1 MRCGV
6 DIGGT
11 NTVVG
16 LVNDEGKVIDHDN
29 IKTAY
34 FEDAADL
41 VLTISYTILRMAKVN
56 HIDRKQIESIGV
68 GCPNINPFDGTV
80 ENATN
85 MKFKKKVSLLNL
97 FRQYFPETPLF
108 FDNDA
113 NAATKGEMIY
123 GSAKGLKDF
132 IYITLGT
139 GLGSGIV
146 SNGKLV
152 YGCNGKAGE
161 IGHMIVNHTGRKCG
175 CGRKGCLEQYISAQG
190 LYRSYLEL
198 CEEKGLKPQA
208 SDYKEMTALAKQNDP
223 IALQVYETGGE
234 ILGRALAN
242 VACVTAPSHIFIF
255 GGVAQVGEIFIRAIE
270 KYFRTNLLF
279 CYDNQIRIELSG
291 LMKSDRYA
299 SILGAAALA
308 F

>member
-16 LVNDEGKVIDHDN
+16 IVDEQGRVIDHDS
-29 IKTAY
+29 IKSSY

-41 VLTISYTILRMAKVN
+41 VLTIAYTILRMAKVN
-56 HIDRKQIESIGV
+56 QIKIDSIGV

-80 ENATN
+80 ENAAN
-85 MKFKKKVSLLNL
+85 MRFKKKVSLKEL
-97 FRQYFPETPLF
+97 FSKYFPDTPLF

-123 GSAKGLKDF
+123 GAAKGLKDF

-146 SNGKLV
+146 SNGQLI
-152 YGCNGKAGE
+152 YGTNGMAGE
-161 IGHMIVNHTGRKCG
+161 LGHMIVDPKGRPCG
-175 CGRKGCLEQYISAQG
+175 CGRSGCLEQYVSAQG
-190 LYRSYLEL
+190 IYRTYQEL
-198 CEEKGLKPQA
+198 CKEKGQTPKA
-208 SDYKEMTALAKQNDP
+208 ENYREMTVLAQNKDP
-223 IALQVYETGGE
+223 FALQTYDICAET
-234 ILGRALAN
+234 LGRALAN

-255 GGVAQVGEIFIRAIE
+255 GGVAQIGEIFINAIE
-270 KYFRTNLLF
+270 KYFHANLLF
-279 CYDNQIRIELSG
+279 CYGENIKVELSG
-291 LMKSDRYA
+291 LMEKDRYA

-308 F
+308 C